1 MSTIAGIVS
10 NLGRKHDHEDTLVL
24 GDALGRRGWTPMLWR
39 RPLVTRPVSRRTQ
52 HPSNSQRE
60 LSRIQMVGSCAWL
73 TGLHRPREEL
83 GSHIVDYDLMG

>member
-24 GDALGRRGWTPMLWR
+24 GDALGRRGWTPT
-39 RPLVTRPVSRRTQ
+39 PSRNESRSRLTQ

-60 LSRIQMVGSCAWL
+60 LSRIQMVGGFAWL
-73 TGLHRPREEL
+73 TGLHRSREVL